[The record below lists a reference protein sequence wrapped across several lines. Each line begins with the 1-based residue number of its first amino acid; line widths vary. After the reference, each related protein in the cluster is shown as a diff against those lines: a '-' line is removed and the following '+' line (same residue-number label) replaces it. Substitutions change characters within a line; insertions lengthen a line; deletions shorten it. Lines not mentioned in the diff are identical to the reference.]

1 MLYFIII
8 NPTTTVTLTLIA
20 DNNNLLRI
28 DFGSQRPANTIE
40 QTTPILA
47 LAAQQL
53 EEYFHGLRRDF
64 TIPLKAN
71 GTQFQQQVWQALT
84 HIPYGMT
91 HTYKELAET
100 IGKPKASRAVGSAC
114 NRNPLPIIIPCHR
127 VIGSSGS
134 LTGYAGGLELK
145 AMLLKMEENF
155 IRK

>member
-1 MLYFIII
+1 MLYFIVI
-8 NPTTTVTLTLIA
+8 NPIPAVILTLTA

-28 DFGSQRPANTIE
+28 DFGVQKPANAIKKA
-40 QTTPILA
+40 TPVLA

-53 EEYFHGLRRDF
+53 EEYFHCLRRDF

-71 GTQFQQQVWQALT
+71 GTQFQQQVWQSLT
-84 HIPYGMT
+84 HIPYGTT

-114 NRNPLPIIIPCHR
+114 NRNPLPIVIPCHR

-145 AMLLKMEENF
+145 AMLLKMEDKFTKN
-155 IRK
+155 

>member
-1 MLYFIII
+1 MLYFIVI
-8 NPTTTVTLTLIA
+8 NPIPDVILTLTA
-20 DNNNLLRI
+20 DDNNLLRI
-28 DFGSQRPANTIE
+28 DFGVQRPTNAIE
-40 QTTPILA
+40 KATPILV
-47 LAAQQL
+47 LTAQQL

-64 TIPLKAN
+64 TIPIKTN

-84 HIPYGMT
+84 YIPYGMT
-91 HTYKELAET
+91 HTYKELAAA

-114 NRNPLPIIIPCHR
+114 NRNPLPIVIPCHR
-127 VIGSSGS
+127 VIGSSGN

>member
-1 MLYFIII
+1 MLYFIVI
-8 NPTTTVTLTLIA
+8 NPIPAVILTLTA
-20 DNNNLLRI
+20 DDNNLLRI
-28 DFGSQRPANTIE
+28 DFGAQRQTNAIE
-40 QTTPILA
+40 KITPILN

-84 HIPYGMT
+84 YIPYGMT

-127 VIGSSGS
+127 VIGSSGN

-145 AMLLKMEENF
+145 AMLLNIEEEFTKN
-155 IRK
+155 

>member
-1 MLYFIII
+1 MLYFIVI
-8 NPTTTVTLTLIA
+8 NPIPDVILTLTA
-20 DNNNLLRI
+20 DDNTLLRI
-28 DFGSQRPANTIE
+28 DFGSQKPANAIE
-40 QTTPILA
+40 KITPILN

-71 GTQFQQQVWQALT
+71 GTQFQQQVWQSLT
-84 HIPYGMT
+84 HIPYGTT

-114 NRNPLPIIIPCHR
+114 NRNPLPIVIPCHR

-145 AMLLKMEENF
+145 AMLLKMEEEF
-155 IRK
+155 TKI

>member
-8 NPTTTVTLTLIA
+8 DPIPSVILTLTA
-20 DNNNLLRI
+20 DDNNLLRI
-28 DFGSQRPANTIE
+28 DFGAQRPANAIE
-40 QTTPILA
+40 KITPILN

-84 HIPYGMT
+84 YIPYGTT

-114 NRNPLPIIIPCHR
+114 NRNPLPIVIPCHR

-145 AMLLKMEENF
+145 AMLLKIEETFTKN
-155 IRK
+155 

>member
-1 MLYFIII
+1 MLYFIVI
-8 NPTTTVTLTLIA
+8 NPIPAVILTLTA
-20 DNNNLLRI
+20 DDNTLLRI
-28 DFGSQRPANTIE
+28 DFGAQRLTNAIE
-40 QTTPILA
+40 QTTPVLA

-114 NRNPLPIIIPCHR
+114 NRNPLPIVIPCHR
-127 VIGSSGS
+127 VIGSGGS
-134 LTGYAGGLELK
+134 LIGYAGGLELK
-145 AMLLKMEENF
+145 SMLLKMEEKFTKN
-155 IRK
+155 

>member
-1 MLYFIII
+1 MLYFIVI
-8 NPTTTVTLTLIA
+8 NPLPAVILTLTA
-20 DNNNLLRI
+20 DDNNLLRI
-28 DFGSQRPANTIE
+28 DFGSQRSTNAIE
-40 QTTPILA
+40 KTTSILS

-71 GTQFQQQVWQALT
+71 GTQFQQQVWQALIY
-84 HIPYGMT
+84 IPYGMT

-114 NRNPLPIIIPCHR
+114 NRNPLPIVIPCHR

>member
-1 MLYFIII
+1 MLYFIVI
-8 NPTTTVTLTLIA
+8 NPIPAVILTLTA
-20 DNNNLLRI
+20 DDNNLLGI
-28 DFGSQRPANTIE
+28 DFGAQRPANAIE
-40 QTTPILA
+40 KITPILV

-71 GTQFQQQVWQALT
+71 GTQFQQQVWQSLT

-91 HTYKELAET
+91 RTYKELAET

-114 NRNPLPIIIPCHR
+114 NRNPLPIVIPCHR

-145 AMLLKMEENF
+145 AMLLKMEEKFTKN
-155 IRK
+155 

>member
-1 MLYFIII
+1 MLYFIVI
-8 NPTTTVTLTLIA
+8 NPLPAVILTLTA
-20 DNNNLLRI
+20 DDNNLLRI
-28 DFGSQRPANTIE
+28 DFSAQRPANAIE
-40 QTTPILA
+40 KATPVLI

-84 HIPYGMT
+84 HIPYGTT
-91 HTYKELAET
+91 HTYKELAAA

-114 NRNPLPIIIPCHR
+114 NRNPLPIVIPCHR

>member
-8 NPTTTVTLTLIA
+8 DPIPSVILTLTA
-20 DNNNLLRI
+20 DDNNLLRI
-28 DFGSQRPANTIE
+28 DFGAQRPANAIE
-40 QTTPILA
+40 KITPILN

-84 HIPYGMT
+84 YIPYGTT

-114 NRNPLPIIIPCHR
+114 NRNPLPIVIPCHR

-145 AMLLKMEENF
+145 SLLLKMEENF

>member
-28 DFGSQRPANTIE
+28 DFGSQRPANAIE
-40 QTTPILA
+40 QTTPVLA

-114 NRNPLPIIIPCHR
+114 NRNPLPIVIPCHR

-145 AMLLKMEENF
+145 VMLLKMEENF

>member
-1 MLYFIII
+1 MLYFIVI
-8 NPTTTVTLTLIA
+8 NPIPAVILTLTA
-20 DNNNLLRI
+20 EDNNLLRI
-28 DFGSQRPANTIE
+28 DFGSQRPTNAIKKA
-40 QTTPILA
+40 TPVLN

-64 TIPLKAN
+64 TIPLKAS
-71 GTQFQQQVWQALT
+71 GTQFQQQVWQALIY
-84 HIPYGMT
+84 IPYGMT
-91 HTYKELAET
+91 YTYKELAET

-114 NRNPLPIIIPCHR
+114 NRNPLPIVIPCHR

-155 IRK
+155 MRK

>member
-1 MLYFIII
+1 MLYFIVI
-8 NPTTTVTLTLIA
+8 NPIPAVILTLTA
-20 DNNNLLRI
+20 DDDNLLRI
-28 DFGSQRPANTIE
+28 DFGAQRPTNAIE
-40 QTTPILA
+40 KTTSILA

-84 HIPYGMT
+84 HIPYGTT

-114 NRNPLPIIIPCHR
+114 NRNPLPIVIPCHR

-145 AMLLKMEENF
+145 AMLLKLEEEFTKN
-155 IRK
+155 

>member
-1 MLYFIII
+1 MLYFIVI
-8 NPTTTVTLTLIA
+8 NPIPDVILTLTA
-20 DNNNLLRI
+20 DDNTLLRI
-28 DFGSQRPANTIE
+28 DFGSQQPANAIE
-40 QTTPILA
+40 KITPILN

-71 GTQFQQQVWQALT
+71 GTQFQQQVWQSLT
-84 HIPYGMT
+84 HIPYGTT

-114 NRNPLPIIIPCHR
+114 NRNPLPIVIPCHR

-145 AMLLKMEENF
+145 AMLLKMEEEF
-155 IRK
+155 TKI

>member
-1 MLYFIII
+1 MLYFIVI
-8 NPTTTVTLTLIA
+8 NPIPAVILTLTA
-20 DNNNLLRI
+20 DDNNLLRI
-28 DFGSQRPANTIE
+28 DFGVQKPANAIE
-40 QTTPILA
+40 KATPILV

-71 GTQFQQQVWQALT
+71 GTQFQQQVWQALI

-114 NRNPLPIIIPCHR
+114 NRNPLPIVIPCHR

-145 AMLLKMEENF
+145 AMLLKMEEKFTKN
-155 IRK
+155 

>member
-1 MLYFIII
+1 MLYFIVI
-8 NPTTTVTLTLIA
+8 NPIPAVILTLTA
-20 DNNNLLRI
+20 DDDNLLRI
-28 DFGSQRPANTIE
+28 DFGAQRPTNAIE
-40 QTTPILA
+40 KTTSILA

-84 HIPYGMT
+84 HIPYGTT

-114 NRNPLPIIIPCHR
+114 NRNPLPIVIPCHR

-145 AMLLKMEENF
+145 AMLLKMEEEFTKN
-155 IRK
+155 

>member
-1 MLYFIII
+1 MLYFIVI
-8 NPTTTVTLTLIA
+8 NPIPDVILTLTA
-20 DNNNLLRI
+20 DDNNLLRI
-28 DFGSQRPANTIE
+28 DFGVQKPANAIKKA
-40 QTTPILA
+40 TPVLV

-71 GTQFQQQVWQALT
+71 GTQFQQQVWQSLT
-84 HIPYGMT
+84 HIPYGTT

-114 NRNPLPIIIPCHR
+114 NRNPLPIVIPCHR

-145 AMLLKMEENF
+145 AMLLKMEEEF
-155 IRK
+155 TKI

>member
-1 MLYFIII
+1 MLYFIVI
-8 NPTTTVTLTLIA
+8 NPIPAVILTLTA
-20 DNNNLLRI
+20 DDDNLLRI
-28 DFGSQRPANTIE
+28 DFGAQRPTNAIE
-40 QTTPILA
+40 KTTSILA

-100 IGKPKASRAVGSAC
+100 IGNPKASRAVGSAC
-114 NRNPLPIIIPCHR
+114 NRNPLPIVIPCHR
-127 VIGSSGS
+127 VIGSGS
-134 LTGYAGGLELK
+134 LTGYAGGLKLK
-145 AMLLKMEENF
+145 AMLLKMEEKFTKN
-155 IRK
+155 

>member
-1 MLYFIII
+1 MLYFIVI
-8 NPTTTVTLTLIA
+8 NPIPAVILTLTA
-20 DNNNLLRI
+20 DDNNLLRI
-28 DFGSQRPANTIE
+28 DFGAQRPANAIE
-40 QTTPILA
+40 KATPILT

-84 HIPYGMT
+84 HISYGIT

-114 NRNPLPIIIPCHR
+114 NRNPLPIVIPCHR
-127 VIGSSGS
+127 VIGSSGN

-145 AMLLKMEENF
+145 AKLLKMEENF

>member
-1 MLYFIII
+1 MLYFIVI
-8 NPTTTVTLTLIA
+8 NPIPTVILTLTA
-20 DNNNLLRI
+20 DDNTLLRI
-28 DFGSQRPANTIE
+28 DFGAQRPANAIE
-40 QTTPILA
+40 KATPILT

-71 GTQFQQQVWQALT
+71 GTQFQQQVWQSLT
-84 HIPYGMT
+84 HIPYGTT

-114 NRNPLPIIIPCHR
+114 NRNPLPIVIPCHR

>member
-1 MLYFIII
+1 MLYFIVI
-8 NPTTTVTLTLIA
+8 NPLPAVILTLTA
-20 DNNNLLRI
+20 DDNNLLRI
-28 DFGSQRPANTIE
+28 DFGAQRPANAIE
-40 QTTPILA
+40 KATPVLI

-84 HIPYGMT
+84 HIPYGTT
-91 HTYKELAET
+91 HTYKELAAA

-114 NRNPLPIIIPCHR
+114 NRNPLPIVIPCHR

>member
-1 MLYFIII
+1 MLYFIVI
-8 NPTTTVTLTLIA
+8 NPIPAVILTLTA
-20 DNNNLLRI
+20 DDNNLLRI
-28 DFGSQRPANTIE
+28 DFGAPKPANAIE
-40 QTTPILA
+40 KATPILA
-47 LAAQQL
+47 SAAQQL

-84 HIPYGMT
+84 HIPYGTT

-100 IGKPKASRAVGSAC
+100 IGKPKASRAVGSSC
-114 NRNPLPIIIPCHR
+114 NRNPLPIVIPCHR

-145 AMLLKMEENF
+145 AMLLKMEK
-155 IRK
+155 IL

>member
-1 MLYFIII
+1 MLYFIVI
-8 NPTTTVTLTLIA
+8 NPLPAVILTLTA
-20 DNNNLLRI
+20 DDNNLLRI
-28 DFGSQRPANTIE
+28 DFGSQRSTNAIE
-40 QTTPILA
+40 KTTSILS

-71 GTQFQQQVWQALT
+71 GTQFQQQVWQALIY
-84 HIPYGMT
+84 IPYGMT

-114 NRNPLPIIIPCHR
+114 NHNPLPIVIPCHR

-145 AMLLKMEENF
+145 AMLLKMEKNF

>member
-1 MLYFIII
+1 MLYFIVI
-8 NPTTTVTLTLIA
+8 NPIPSVILALTA
-20 DNNNLLRI
+20 DDNNLLRI
-28 DFGSQRPANTIE
+28 DFGSQRPANAIE
-40 QTTPILA
+40 KITPILN

-91 HTYKELAET
+91 YTYKELAET

-114 NRNPLPIIIPCHR
+114 NRNPLPIVIPCHR

-145 AMLLKMEENF
+145 AMLLKMEEKFTKN
-155 IRK
+155 